1 MINVILITVFIIA
14 AIAIFCSFLW
24 YRIVAPTEAHLVI
37 TPTKKMIVSSDDKVS
52 TDGKK
57 TYFSIPSGIPFI
69 GRQVRVMDLTIKE
82 AVVEQESYEKNQARF
97 KVKSSTK
104 YRISKVGRAAE
115 TFDNDVELRKQLE
128 EVIVSSTNAV
138 ASQYDVTEMRSKKTE
153 MSNAIRKE
161 MQDDLEQWGLEL
173 ISFQLIDFRDTDK
186 SSIISDISKRRE
198 VEIESRTREEN
209 AEKIK
214 QARIKEADAEELAKS
229 REIAKDMVI
238 AEKEQNKAQKIA
250 EQEKLA
256 EEKRFDVV
264 RVVEIKQ
271 AEIDKDKAIV
281 LANQK
286 KDTEVINKETK
297 KLEGEGDRLKQE
309 EIAKGEAAPIRE
321 KGKAEAEAKDA
332 LQLALNKFGDKAI
345 IALTAEKIVEMQ
357 KEVGIAGAKALETAD
372 LKVFSGGDSSKQG
385 FDLGSIVSSIQSAN
399 PSAADAVINKIAR
412 PNELIGLS
420 AIGLENIAE
429 KVNDVKSVS
438 DKTKKSNKLNKKDG
452 NIQR

>member
-1 MINVILITVFIIA
+1 MIINIILIAVFIIV
-14 AIAIFCSFLW
+14 AILIICSFLF
-24 YRIVAPTEAHLVI
+24 YRIVSPTEAHLVI
-37 TPTKKMIVSSDDKVS
+37 KPSGKMIVSSDDKIS
-52 TDGKK
+52 TDGKR

-104 YRISKVGRAAE
+104 YRIAKVGRAAE

-138 ASQYDVTEMRSKKTE
+138 ASQYDVTDMRSKKTE

-214 QARIKEADAEELAKS
+214 QARIKEAEAEELAKS
-229 REIAKDMVI
+229 REIAKDQVL
-238 AEKEQNKAQKIA
+238 AEREQNKAQKIA

-256 EEKRFDVV
+256 EEKRLEVV
-264 RVVEIKQ
+264 RVVEVQ
-271 AEIDKDKAIV
+271 RAEIDKAKAIV

-286 KDTEVINKETK
+286 KDTEEINKETK
-297 KLEGEGDRLKQE
+297 QLEGEGDRLKAE
-309 EIAKGEAAPIRE
+309 EMAKGEAAPIRE
-321 KGKAEAEAKDA
+321 KGIAEAEAKEK
-332 LQLALNKFGDKAI
+332 LQAALNKFTPEAI
-345 IALTAEKIVEMQ
+345 IALTAELVVAKD
-357 KEVGIAGAKALETAD
+357 KEVGIETAKALTAAD
-372 LKVFSGGDSSKQG
+372 VKVFAGGDGTAKDGFNLGKMISAMSASSEG
-385 FDLGSIVSSIQSAN
+385 TAN
-399 PSAADAVINKIAR
+399 AALNKIAR
-412 PNELIGLS
+412 PNDLGLT
-420 AIGLENIAE
+420 ALGLKAMAE
-429 KVNDVKSVS
+429 KKSVKS
-438 DKTKKSNKLNKKDG
+438 TKPANKNDG
-452 NIQR
+452 SIQRK